1 VETLQELGCRVTF
14 VPDDGACPQP
24 YTRRLQASGVDV
36 IYGATWMSR
45 ELAAIGDDLQLAIV
59 SRPYVAAQHTHVLR
73 EYSPQT
79 VIAYDTVDLHYVRE
93 QRRAAT
99 GVPHAVAKAATIRE
113 LELGLVRGSDVTIVV
128 SDEEREQLEREA
140 PGSKVI
146 VIPVVNEIAERVP
159 PLEGRSGVL
168 FVGGFEHP
176 PNVDAA
182 LALVND
188 VMPLVWERIGDVPV
202 VLAGSKPTPEVEA
215 LAGPNVEV
223 TGWVED
229 LQPLIDGARM
239 MAAPLRFGA
248 GMKGKVTQSLGAGLP
263 VVTTPTGAEGLGA
276 EDGRDLL
283 IAEDAEDLA
292 DRIVRLCSD
301 DALWQELS
309 RAGQD
314 VVRRVASLDL
324 MRERLTALLALSA
337 AEVPQPA
344 PVASVPSK

>member
-1 VETLQELGCRVTF
+1 
-14 VPDDGACPQP
+14 
-24 YTRRLQASGVDV
+24 
-36 IYGATWMSR
+36 
-45 ELAAIGDDLQLAIV
+45 
-59 SRPYVAAQHTHVLR
+59 VLR

-93 QRRAAT
+93 QRRAAV

-128 SDEEREQLEREA
+128 SEEEREQLEREA
-140 PGSKVI
+140 PGSNVI
-146 VIPVVNEIAERVP
+146 VVPVVNEIAERIA
-159 PLEGRSGVL
+159 PLEGRAGVL

-176 PNVDAA
+176 PNADAA

-188 VMPLVWERIGDVPV
+188 VMPLVWERLGDVPV

-215 LAGPNVEV
+215 LAGPDVEV

-229 LQPLIDGARM
+229 LQPLIDGARV
-239 MAAPLRFGA
+239 MAAPLRYGA

-283 IAEDAEDLA
+283 IADDPAGLAE
-292 DRIVRLCSD
+292 RIVRLCTD
-301 DALWQELS
+301 DELWRELS
-309 RAGQD
+309 AAGQH
-314 VVRRVASLDL
+314 VVRRVASVEL
-324 MRERLTALLALSA
+324 MHERLAALLALSA
-337 AEVPQPA
+337 PADAPATA
-344 PVASVPSK
+344 PVASVPTQ